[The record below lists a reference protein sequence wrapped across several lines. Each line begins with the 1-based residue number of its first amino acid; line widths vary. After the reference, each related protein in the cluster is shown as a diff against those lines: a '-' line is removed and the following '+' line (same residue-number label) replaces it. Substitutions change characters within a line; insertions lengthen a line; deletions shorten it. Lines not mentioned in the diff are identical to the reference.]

1 MAKRPVNLYGSIV
14 SYYRVWKTE
23 VKERCSPGARDG
35 IDCEWL
41 RPLGVGVVDRL
52 LHELPSERLSAPD
65 RKPMV
70 VAILA

>member
-1 MAKRPVNLYGSIV
+1 MCWRDITH
-14 SYYRVWKTE
+14 YRVRKTE
-23 VKERCSPGARDG
+23 VEERCSPGARDG